1 MYKAIVIGAFAALAL
16 CTPAVAAPGPALS
29 AILLGGN
36 EVGST
41 GLANAGDTDGL
52 GFIQVEIAPEKGQL
66 CYAVRVD
73 NLALP
78 TVFHIHNAVAGVNG
92 PIVVD
97 LVPPATGDPGNIRKC
112 VAVDP
117 LVAENILNRPLEFY
131 VNFHTE
137 EFPAGALRG
146 QLFFKRF

>member
-1 MYKAIVIGAFAALAL
+1 MYKTIVMGAFAALAL
-16 CTPAVAAPGPALS
+16 CTPTIAAPSPTLS

-52 GFIQVEIAPEKGQL
+52 GLIQVEIAPEKGEL
-66 CYAVRVD
+66 CYSLQVD
-73 NLALP
+73 NLATP
-78 TVFHIHNAVAGVNG
+78 TIFHIHNAVAGVNG
-92 PIVVD
+92 PIVID
-97 LVPPATGDPGNIRKC
+97 LIPPTSADPGKIRKC

-117 LVAENILNRPLEFY
+117 LLAENILNRPLEFY

-137 EFPAGALRG
+137 EFTSGAVRG
-146 QLFFKRF
+146 QLFYRRF

>member
-1 MYKAIVIGAFAALAL
+1 MYKTIVMGTLVALAL
-16 CTPAVAAPGPALS
+16 CTPAIAAPTTLS

-36 EVGST
+36 EVSST

-52 GFIQVEIAPEKGQL
+52 GLIQVEIAPEKGEL
-66 CYAVRVD
+66 CYSLRAV
-73 NLALP
+73 NLAEP
-78 TVFHIHNAVAGVNG
+78 TIFHIHNAVAGVNG

-97 LVPPATGDPGNIRKC
+97 LVPPPNADPGKIRKC

-117 LVAENILNRPLEFY
+117 LLAENILNRPLEFY
-131 VNFHTE
+131 VNLHTQ

-146 QLFFKRF
+146 QLFYKRF